1 MHRES
6 ESAGRARDVRRVADI
21 HLPLSEDDT
30 MVNMIFT
37 VVAFHSD

>member
-6 ESAGRARDVRRVADI
+6 KSVGRARDVRRAADI

-30 MVNMIFT
+30 VMNMIFT

>member
-30 MVNMIFT
+30 VVNMIFT